1 MFGPTSWVFLAAL
14 VAGFA
19 ALLCWLVQ
27 TSHLWMRIAAGVV
40 ALAVGTLIGASL
52 VNESYA
58 YYTTW
63 GSLFG
68 AMTGSGVTGYQP
80 DLAPQTPEPGHA
92 AAHDGPPAVPSP
104 DAEIPTAAAT
114 VPASVTISPI
124 DLHAERTTGTGRVV
138 RLDLPGQQS
147 RLTRVGYVYL
157 PPQYFQP
164 AYANV
169 SFPVLELLHG
179 DPGEA
184 AGWLYG
190 LNLAQ
195 TMDQG
200 INAGVI
206 GPMVVVM
213 PTTFSGKHGQDCVDA
228 PTGQQDDTYLSVDVP
243 DAVARDFRVL
253 PQGEHW
259 GIGGLSDGGFCAAN
273 LALRHPDRYGAV
285 ASMAGFYTPAADAGV
300 FDQVFGK
307 DSAGVRANDP
317 SVLATDPR
325 HSLPRFWLMSGT
337 ANSTDTRSM
346 ESFRNILTAREP
358 IESVIVHGGR
368 HTTPAWRVALPSL
381 LAWSW
386 DTLSGGPVGTETTT
400 LTLFAQPPPTRSPS
414 NEPAMMHGSPTPSP
428 AFTEPVQLH

>member
-14 VAGFA
+14 VAAFA
-19 ALLCWLVQ
+19 AMLYWLVQ
-27 TSHLWMRIAAGVV
+27 TSHLWMRITAGVV
-40 ALAVGTLIGASL
+40 ALAVGTLFGASL

-68 AMTGSGVTGYQP
+68 AMTGSGVTGYQS
-80 DLAPQTPEPGHA
+80 DLAPRVAELGHPTG
-92 AAHDGPPAVPSP
+92 HDGPAAVPSP
-104 DAEIPTAAAT
+104 DAVTPTAAAV

-124 DLHAERTTGTGRVV
+124 ELHAERGTGAGRVV

-147 RLTRVGYVYL
+147 QITRVGYVYL

-179 DPGEA
+179 DPGEP

-190 LNLAQ
+190 LHLPEL
-195 TMDQG
+195 MDHG
-200 INAGVI
+200 IQAGVI

-213 PTTFSGKHGQDCVDA
+213 PGTFSGNHGQDCVDA

-243 DAVARDFRVL
+243 NDVMHDFRVL

-273 LALRHPDRYGAV
+273 LALRHPGRYAAV
-285 ASMAGFYTPAADAGV
+285 ASMAGFYTPKADAGV
-300 FDQVFGK
+300 FDRIFGK
-307 DSAGVRANDP
+307 NIAGVRANDP
-317 SVLATDPR
+317 SVLATDQR

-337 ANSTDTRSM
+337 ANSTDTKQM
-346 ESFRNILTAREP
+346 ESFRDVLTARES
-358 IESVIVHGGR
+358 IASVIVHGGR
-368 HTTPAWRVALPSL
+368 HTTPAWRAALPSL

-386 DTLSGGPVGTETTT
+386 DTLSGGPVGTETTN
-400 LTLFAQPPPTRSPS
+400 LTLVAQQPSISPPSSTPTAPS
-414 NEPAMMHGSPTPSP
+414 TPAPSRTS
-428 AFTEPVQLH
+428 TEPVQLN